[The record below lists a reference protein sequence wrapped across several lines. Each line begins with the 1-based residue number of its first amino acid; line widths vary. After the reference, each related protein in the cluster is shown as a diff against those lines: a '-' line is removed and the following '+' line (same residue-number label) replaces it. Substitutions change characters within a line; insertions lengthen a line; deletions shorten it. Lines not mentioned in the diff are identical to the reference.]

1 MIPVP
6 NPIDEPEDFNK
17 KCREKGAEWVA
28 AHPDKSRPTDLWSTF
43 KPELAKGFSD
53 RCAIA
58 AMWIPDGTV
67 DHFVSCNE
75 DMLLAYEWSN
85 YRYMAGWLNS
95 SKNKK
100 KAADLL
106 DPFHVG
112 EGWFEIALPSLQL
125 MLTDKIPAAFQKRAE
140 NTLNDLPIRDDERLL
155 RTRREWLRM
164 YEDGELSL
172 EGLRKKAPLIANAVE
187 KRDAAQR
194 RVVALSLA
202 QVKVAYERACAAG
215 LEAVRE
221 LIRAGGRR
229 NADGGRQRMTI
240 WTAEGNTDAV
250 AALIALGFATPV
262 GGAFFEVP
270 IGTVEASADIAFQGA
285 RQAAVSLSDA
295 LGTSFYAGDR

>member
-17 KCREKGAEWVA
+17 KCRKKGAEWLA
-28 AHPDKSRPTDLWSTF
+28 ANPDKSRPTDLWSAF
-43 KPELAKGFSD
+43 KPDLAKGFSD
-53 RCAIA
+53 RCAVA

-67 DHFVSCNE
+67 DHFVSCHE

-95 SKNKK
+95 SKSKK

-112 EGWFEIALPSLQL
+112 EGWFEIVLPSLQL
-125 MLTDKIPAAFQKRAE
+125 VLTDKVPPAFRMRAE
-140 NTLNDLPIRDDERLL
+140 STLEDLPIRDDERLL

-187 KRDAAQR
+187 KRD
-194 RVVALSLA
+194 
-202 QVKVAYERACAAG
+202 G
-215 LEAVRE
+215 LP
-221 LIRAGGRR
+221 
-229 NADGGRQRMTI
+229 Q
-240 WTAEGNTDAV
+240 
-250 AALIALGFATPV
+250 
-262 GGAFFEVP
+262 
-270 IGTVEASADIAFQGA
+270 
-285 RQAAVSLSDA
+285 SD
-295 LGTSFYAGDR
+295 

>member
-17 KCREKGAEWVA
+17 KCREKGAEWLVA
-28 AHPDKSRPTDLWSTF
+28 NPDKTRPTDLWSVF
-43 KPELAKGFSD
+43 KPDLAQGFSD
-53 RCAIA
+53 RCAVA

-67 DHFVSCNE
+67 DHFVSCHE

-95 SKNKK
+95 SKSKK

-112 EGWFEIALPSLQL
+112 EGWFEIVLPSLQL
-125 MLTDKIPAAFQKRAE
+125 VLTDKVPPAFRKRAE
-140 NTLNDLPIRDDERLL
+140 STLADLPIRDDERLL

-187 KRDAAQR
+187 KRNVELRPVVVPSHAQIK
-194 RVVALSLA
+194 A
-202 QVKVAYERACAAG
+202 AYERACGIG

-221 LIRAGGRR
+221 LTRREGRR

-240 WTAEGNTDAV
+240 WTAESDSDAV
-250 AALIALGFATPV
+250 AALIALELATPM
-262 GGAFFEVP
+262 GGDFYELS
-270 IGTVEASADIAFQGA
+270 IGVVEASVDIAFQGA

-295 LGTSFYAGDR
+295 LGVSFHAGDR